1 MAEEKTSE
9 NIAEVPALKTL
20 SKSVADKVKEE
31 VVVENGK
38 TEIEK
43 VTKKDK

>member
-9 NIAEVPALKTL
+9 NIAVVPALQTI
-20 SKSVADKVKEE
+20 SKSVDEKVKEE

-43 VTKKDK
+43 VAKKDK